1 MRTGTESFNGT
12 EPIDSWYKEVKL
24 YDYNRGQFSTATGHF
39 TQLVWVASRKLG
51 LGVARGNGKVVVVA
65 NYDPPG
71 NLRGVFE
78 ENVSRPRRRN

>member
-1 MRTGTESFNGT
+1 MKTGTGSFNGMSLLT
-12 EPIDSWYKEVKL
+12 AGTRKSSCTSTIED
-24 YDYNRGQFSTATGHF
+24 TATGHF
-39 TQLVWVASRKLG
+39 TQVVWVASRKLG